1 MLISTAGSILVEKE
15 VAVGIQ
21 LGPVSIDSEAL
32 TAEQSFFLERLDHL
46 VALSAQPGH
55 TAGQERL
62 LRQAIYSTYADC
74 RALGVDAAARRSL
87 SRSRPRR

>member
-1 MLISTAGSILVEKE
+1 M
-15 VAVGIQ
+15 GIQ
-21 LGPVSIDSEAL
+21 LGPVSIVSEAR
-32 TAEQSFFLERLDHL
+32 TPEQSFFLERLDRL

-62 LRQAIYSTYADC
+62 LHLAIYSTYADC

-87 SRSRPRR
+87 SLGRPRR

>member
-1 MLISTAGSILVEKE
+1 LTAGSILVEKE

-21 LGPVSIDSEAL
+21 LRPVSIVSKAR
-32 TAEQSFFLERLDHL
+32 TPEQSFFLERLDRL

-55 TAGQERL
+55 TAAQERL
-62 LRQAIYSTYADC
+62 LHQAIYSTYADC
-74 RALGVDAAARRSL
+74 RALGVDAEARRSL